1 MRNRKRHLRKGRN
14 KTSVR
19 LDYILLGVILLVAAL
34 LRLWKLGQVP
44 FMHDEFSALFRL
56 RFDNFHDLIQY
67 GVSENDS
74 HPAGV
79 QVFLYYWTK
88 IVGWN
93 EFWVKLPFALMGI
106 GSIYF
111 IFLIGKQWF
120 NNKVGLLAAAFFAV
134 SQLTVFYSQLARPY
148 APGLFFVLLMVY
160 FWNKILFGPKPPS
173 VGVCI
178 GYAVSA
184 CLAALAH
191 NFSTAQ
197 AGLIFLAGIFFLKK
211 DRRKTYWLS
220 SLGAVLLY
228 SPHFPVFYQ
237 QTFVNGGIGG
247 WLGRPDA
254 TFLTDFLQYTM
265 HYAPLF
271 MFAVG
276 LLIALPFILGRY
288 EKRHYPIRWVPIAWF
303 VIIFAMAFIYSYLR
317 EPIIQFS
324 TLIFCY
330 PFLVMVPFSWFKNNT
345 MTMTQ
350 TCIAIAA
357 ILFIGTSTLIINR
370 QHYDLMYHQG
380 YDQIAV
386 RMQQDNDSLQDIRFA
401 TFTQSAK
408 VPEYYQ
414 AKTDVTNRVIF
425 DYDNNI
431 AEFDQWLN
439 NHKTRYLGFGWTDYA
454 DPVWETQAIA
464 HYPWQLKD
472 DTWFTSRYLTLS
484 RDSVPGA
491 QMMLHPLQEQPE
503 YLMGAVYGNAQYV
516 YGDSIDIN
524 TDILGI
530 VTTVYVD
537 DTVRNCV
544 LVMELREKETDSLI
558 LWHGSGYT
566 DGLILPGVNKMAAA
580 LRFDRKKLP
589 PQGKYLRTYLWNP
602 DQKVITQV
610 KTEYYVTRHNP
621 RITGLY
627 DPLSSITNKQLN
639 K

>member
-1 MRNRKRHLRKGRN
+1 MRSNRRRHLRKTKN
-14 KTSVR
+14 KTSPR
-19 LDYILLGVILLVAAL
+19 LDYILLGIILVVAAV

-88 IVGWN
+88 VVGWN

-106 GSIYF
+106 GSVYL
-111 IFLIGKQWF
+111 IFLIGRQWF

-148 APGLFFVLLMVY
+148 SPGLFFVLLMVY
-160 FWNKILFGPKPPS
+160 FWNKILFDIKPPS
-173 VGVCI
+173 IGVCV
-178 GYAVSA
+178 GYALSA
-184 CLAALAH
+184 WLAALAH

-197 AGLIFLAGIFFLKK
+197 AGLVFLAGLFFLTK
-211 DRRKTYWLS
+211 DRRKAYWLS
-220 SLGAVLLY
+220 SLGAILLY

-254 TFLTDFLQYTM
+254 AFLTDFLQYTM
-265 HYAPLF
+265 NYAPLF

-276 LLIALPFILGRY
+276 ILIIIPFLLGRY
-288 EKRHYPIRWVPIAWF
+288 QRRRYPIRWVPLAWF
-303 VIIFAMAFIYSYLR
+303 AIIFAMAFIYSFLR

-324 TLIFCY
+324 TLIFSY
-330 PFLVMVPFSWFKNNT
+330 PFLVMVGFSWHKKDT

-350 TCIAIAA
+350 NTIAVLA
-357 ILFIGTSTLIINR
+357 ILFIGVSTLVNNR

-380 YDQIAV
+380 YDQIAS

-401 TFTQSAK
+401 TFTESAK
-408 VPEYYQ
+408 VPEFYQ
-414 AKTDVTNRVIF
+414 GKTNVANRIIF
-425 DYDNNI
+425 DYNNNI
-431 AEFDQWLN
+431 ADFNQWLN
-439 NHKTRYLGFGWTDYA
+439 RGKTQYLGFGWTDYA
-454 DPVWETQAIA
+454 DPIWETQAVA
-464 HYPWQLKD
+464 YYPWLLKD

-484 RDSVPGA
+484 NTPVKGA
-491 QMMLHPLQEQPE
+491 KPLLHPLQEQPE
-503 YLMGAVYGNAQYV
+503 YLMGKEYGNSLYI
-516 YGDSIDIN
+516 YGDSIDMD
-524 TDILGI
+524 TEILGI

-537 DTVRNCV
+537 DTVRKCV
-544 LVMELREKETDSLI
+544 LALELREKNTDSLI
-558 LWHGSGYT
+558 FWNGSSYT
-566 DGLILPGVNKMAAA
+566 DGLLLPGTSKMVAA

-589 PQGKYLRTYLWNP
+589 PEGTYLKTYLWNP
-602 DQKVITQV
+602 DKGVIVQARTD
-610 KTEYYVTRHNP
+610 YYITRHNP

-627 DPLSSITNKQLN
+627 DPLSK
-639 K
+639 KKK